1 MPDWEYR
8 KYFKF
13 IGGTPGKGAGSLWR
27 CSFCGK
33 KVWASWGIAA
43 KHYWRHKAK
52 EKVKGYCKILAKDK
66 KALKEITKEYFKKR

>member
-8 KYFKF
+8 KHFEF

-27 CSFCGK
+27 CCFCGK

-43 KHYWRHKAK
+43 KHYWKHKKAK
-52 EKVKGYCKILAKDK
+52 
-66 KALKEITKEYFKKR
+66 